1 MNCSCQFGDKG
12 YQYKSLPDSVFDA
25 VGGQIDYASESDD
38 CMDNDEQI
46 RSPNSEH
53 DGVDKNQE
61 LSLEYNQWHVS
72 IVRQLIQK
80 QILLTFEQYE
90 NRYAGV
96 GGRKRLKPNIENSH
110 DKFVTLKISRDKR
123 A

>member
-1 MNCSCQFGDKG
+1 MRISELARSLGQMKTSKLLMNCSCQFGDKG

-61 LSLEYNQWHVS
+61 LSLEYNQ
-72 IVRQLIQK
+72 
-80 QILLTFEQYE
+80 
-90 NRYAGV
+90 
-96 GGRKRLKPNIENSH
+96 
-110 DKFVTLKISRDKR
+110 
-123 A
+123 